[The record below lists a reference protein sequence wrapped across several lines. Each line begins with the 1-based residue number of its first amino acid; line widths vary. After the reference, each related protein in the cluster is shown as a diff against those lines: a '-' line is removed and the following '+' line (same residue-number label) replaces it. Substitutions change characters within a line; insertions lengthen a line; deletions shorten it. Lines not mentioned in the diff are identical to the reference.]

1 MPRVVRGMFIAFSF
15 FMVMMEFALG
25 EEKDLVTY
33 EKDVKSIIS
42 KGCLSCHGSDAPTI
56 EEFDKNKEGFKQ
68 KNKGPRMDT
77 YQHLMIFVSGKDTG
91 ALMRRL
97 DDGKNTKDGKPGNMY
112 INLGGT
118 DLERAKNLEIIR
130 KWVGSWT
137 LKRKAEITEEELR
150 AIKAREK

>member
-77 YQHLMIFVSGKDTG
+77 YQYLMIFVNGKDTG